1 MNLIT
6 NNHFLQNRNKI
17 FNFNLSLISYFF
29 RKLEDSSSHNTTQT
43 SISDNKKQQLKELYI
58 YIAVLAGIIIIIL
71 VGYALYRKC
80 VERKVLAQ
88 LELDYQLMIYNILN
102 SMSSQVSSSE
112 VNSQPRSYN
121 GNANYVPNFDMRSED
136 INSENDYH
144 EERMEHLRKKYGN
157 RILIKC
163 LLKKHVETVEY
174 TKKLEETFGDK
185 CTICIYGFQIGA
197 NIYKTPCEHIF
208 HIKCFDKY
216 LNGINKRDKLVCPN
230 CNQNLLINKK
240 FLKLRA
246 KKVEVKNT
254 KIINKE
260 DNGKEIIIN
269 NSSVSI
275 PEKDIEE
282 IEKEKEKERAE
293 IIYIKR
299 ITRNANKEI
308 KENREDNIYN
318 PLKLR
323 KSSNYDKKEDI
334 NNKSKKSIIFANN
347 DLKKSADSKGVLYY
361 GRNNNPY
368 MNKMNS
374 ERRDIMPKENEN
386 EEEKKES

>member
-216 LNGINKRDKLVCPN
+216 LSGINKRDKLVCPN